1 MVLTNLIQM
10 DLPNESAGHVG
21 VFVCFSGSVDP
32 NWTQKLSEVRMEG
45 VQGFLYALIKEL

>member
-1 MVLTNLIQM
+1 MNLLAM
-10 DLPNESAGHVG
+10 S
-21 VFVCFSGSVDP
+21 VCLCVFSGSVDP